1 MREEKATYN
10 VAGDGHCVDEIAFD
24 LVEHVLGSR
33 NVSAMQVM
41 GMKREG
47 RRDALLAPLRRM
59 EHDLG
64 SSQSTKKAKGS
75 SPI

>member
-1 MREEKATYN
+1 MREESATYN

-24 LVEHVLGSR
+24 LIENVLVER
-33 NVSAMQVM
+33 NVSAMQAM
-41 GMKREG
+41 TMQCEG
-47 RRDALLAPLRRM
+47 GWGALLAPLRRM